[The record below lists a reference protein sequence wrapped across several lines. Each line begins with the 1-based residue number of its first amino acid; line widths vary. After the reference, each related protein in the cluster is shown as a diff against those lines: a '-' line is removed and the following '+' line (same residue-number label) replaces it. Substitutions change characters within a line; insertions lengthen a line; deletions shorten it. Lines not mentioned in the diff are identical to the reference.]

1 MSWHL
6 FKGGVRTELIDKF
19 QSNRV
24 FEEAL
29 VKMEEKRDS
38 QIDKAYRQ
46 LEEYKETSLQ
56 KKEDDGLRIR
66 RQSISNLMKNADK
79 GDAQRPNWEFK
90 ADEEYWTKDIRLI
103 MQSAAEDDSFVKM
116 ITKKV
121 RELVPYSQAFINEKR
136 RPTFKKEY

>member
-79 GDAQRPNWEFK
+79 GDAQRPNWEF
-90 ADEEYWTKDIRLI
+90 
-103 MQSAAEDDSFVKM
+103 
-116 ITKKV
+116 
-121 RELVPYSQAFINEKR
+121 
-136 RPTFKKEY
+136 